1 VYAGALKMRKKW
13 VRLKRWRDKKSG
25 EDMVSFWINGK
36 LVHTTNLSDT
46 SDSIIKYLNREQK
59 ISDSNGSQ
67 KEEMDLNGTDKA
79 DN

>member
-1 VYAGALKMRKKW
+1 
-13 VRLKRWRDKKSG
+13 
-25 EDMVSFWINGK
+25 
-36 LVHTTNLSDT
+36 
-46 SDSIIKYLNREQK
+46 LNREQK